1 MHASVDHVRIP
12 KDSDAC
18 VKTGGER
25 TREREGERER
35 EREREKRGAVSVDTR
50 SDLSCGGRHSK
61 PSCYPSP

>member
-1 MHASVDHVRIP
+1 MGSGAGLGGMMELSSEGRRMHASVDHVRIP

-35 EREREKRGAVSVDTR
+35 EREREEGSSV
-50 SDLSCGGRHSK
+50 C
-61 PSCYPSP
+61 